1 MLDKAEQKVMKLR
14 LDETGELKEVPLCP
28 GGIITM
34 ELMTQLR
41 ADQTRIEKA
50 LADYAA
56 QWPSLRRFERR
67 HVL

>member
-1 MLDKAEQKVMKLR
+1 
-14 LDETGELKEVPLCP
+14 
-28 GGIITM
+28 M

-56 QWPSLRRFERR
+56 SGPLTA
-67 HVL
+67 L

>member
-1 MLDKAEQKVMKLR
+1 
-14 LDETGELKEVPLCP
+14 
-28 GGIITM
+28 M

-56 QWPSLRRFERR
+56 QWPFTAL
-67 HVL
+67 

>member
-1 MLDKAEQKVMKLR
+1 
-14 LDETGELKEVPLCP
+14 
-28 GGIITM
+28 M

-56 QWPSLRRFERR
+56 PVALLRRFERR

>member
-1 MLDKAEQKVMKLR
+1 
-14 LDETGELKEVPLCP
+14 
-28 GGIITM
+28 M

-56 QWPSLRRFERR
+56 QWPSYGAL
-67 HVL
+67 

>member
-1 MLDKAEQKVMKLR
+1 
-14 LDETGELKEVPLCP
+14 
-28 GGIITM
+28 M

-56 QWPSLRRFERR
+56 QWPSYGALKDAMSYSCLLYTSDAADE
-67 HVL
+67 